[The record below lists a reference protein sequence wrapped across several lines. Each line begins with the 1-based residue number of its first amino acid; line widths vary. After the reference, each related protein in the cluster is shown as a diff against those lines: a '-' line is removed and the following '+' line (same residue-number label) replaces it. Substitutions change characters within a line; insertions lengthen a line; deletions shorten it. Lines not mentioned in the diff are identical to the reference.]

1 MSLAFIYAVQN
12 HFFDGNKNGIIFVT
26 TFVTTFVT
34 DIFIGSFS

>member
-26 TFVTTFVT
+26 TFVT